1 MIPCWR
7 ALPEAQLGL
16 ESFASDLNPVAVTT
30 TLMIEIPPRF
40 AGRRP
45 VGPRVERDRQ
55 GKLSE
60 DWSGA
65 RGLAEDVRRYSA
77 WLRNEAEG
85 RIGQLYPQVEIT
97 AAMATER
104 PDLKPL
110 IGQRLTVI
118 AWLWARTVKSPNP
131 AFMGCSPCSK
141 FLACK

>member
-1 MIPCWR
+1 
-7 ALPEAQLGL
+7 
-16 ESFASDLNPVAVTT
+16 
-30 TLMIEIPPRF
+30 MIEIPPRF

-85 RIGQLYPQVEIT
+85 RIGQLYT
-97 AAMATER
+97 SR
-104 PDLKPL
+104 NYSCN
-110 IGQRLTVI
+110 GY
-118 AWLWARTVKSPNP
+118 
-131 AFMGCSPCSK
+131 
-141 FLACK
+141 